1 MIYIYIMNIPFKMS
15 GSNKNIYSNNQLDL
29 NFQLKNYNLLEI
41 IEKMTEKNDLKL
53 MKASES
59 KKYYEKINKTKK
71 E

>member
-1 MIYIYIMNIPFKMS
+1 MKRPFTIDN
-15 GSNKNIYSNNQLDL
+15 NKRNIYLSDQLDY
-29 NFQLKNYNLLEI
+29 NFQIKNYNLLNI
-41 IEKMTEKNDLKL
+41 IEKMTENNDKNNLKL

>member
-1 MIYIYIMNIPFKMS
+1 MKIPFVIDN
-15 GSNKNIYSNNQLDL
+15 NKRNIYLSDEIDY
-29 NFQLKNYNLLEI
+29 NFQIKNYNLLNI

-59 KKYYEKINKTKK
+59 KKYYEKINKNKK

>member
-1 MIYIYIMNIPFKMS
+1 MKIPFTIDN
-15 GSNKNIYSNNQLDL
+15 NKRNIYLSDQLDY
-29 NFQLKNYNLLEI
+29 NFQIKNYNLLNI
-41 IEKMTEKNDLKL
+41 IEKMTENNDKNNLKL

>member
-1 MIYIYIMNIPFKMS
+1 MKIPFVIDN
-15 GSNKNIYSNNQLDL
+15 NKRNIYLSDEIDY
-29 NFQLKNYNLLEI
+29 NFQIKNYNLLNI

>member
-1 MIYIYIMNIPFKMS
+1 MKIPFLIDN
-15 GSNKNIYSNNQLDL
+15 NKRNIYLSDQIDY
-29 NFQLKNYNLLEI
+29 NFQIKNYNLLNI